1 MLRNVPP
8 LTVQIPVQ
16 NMKKDSCPTPIPTPP
31 PNDFTLTRGALQR
44 LESQRS
50 LRRPE
55 DRQRPEYEQSDV
67 QVRQRP
73 EYEQSD
79 VQVRQRPPSSINSE
93 KRPPPSEAGSEFSC
107 EIVEQHDCLY

>member
-1 MLRNVPP
+1 
-8 LTVQIPVQ
+8 
-16 NMKKDSCPTPIPTPP
+16 MKKDSCPTPIPTPP

-73 EYEQSD
+73 
-79 VQVRQRPPSSINSE
+79 PSSINSE